1 MARVPQAH
9 LDARRRQILDAARR
23 CFGRNGFHATSM
35 ADLLAEAQMSA
46 GGFYRYFGSK
56 EAVVA
61 AIAADALA
69 NVSTSAD
76 RIKSAET
83 LPPLPDLL
91 CRLVTEPSPVF
102 GDRNGARLL
111 IQIWA
116 EAARSGPVHEQFVT
130 AFTMAEGILASLV
143 AEYQRRDLLPA
154 AMETR
159 AVARTL
165 IGALHG
171 YVVQRA
177 LLPDTEPETLRLG
190 LSAIISGVR

>member
-35 ADLLAEAQMSA
+35 ADLLAEARISP

-61 AIAADALA
+61 AIATDALTK
-69 NVSTSAD
+69 VSTSAD
-76 RIKSAET
+76 QIKNAET

-91 CRLVTEPSPVF
+91 SRLVTEPSPVF
-102 GDRNGARLL
+102 GDRSGARLL

-130 AFTMAEGILASLV
+130 AFGTAEEILANLV
-143 AEYQRRDLLPA
+143 AEYQRRSLLPTTFQA
-154 AMETR
+154 R
-159 AVARTL
+159 PVARTL
-165 IGALHG
+165 IGVLHG

-177 LLPDTEPETLRLG
+177 LLPDTSPEILRAG
-190 LSAIISGVR
+190 LSAILSGVR